1 MFPVYRYEQELLSSI
16 QRTNE
21 LAPGAPENRGLAC
34 LTCLDGQSIGGDK
47 VNIISVLK
55 DL

>member
-34 LTCLDGQSIGGDK
+34 RTCLDGQIGGDK
-47 VNIISVLK
+47 VNIISILK